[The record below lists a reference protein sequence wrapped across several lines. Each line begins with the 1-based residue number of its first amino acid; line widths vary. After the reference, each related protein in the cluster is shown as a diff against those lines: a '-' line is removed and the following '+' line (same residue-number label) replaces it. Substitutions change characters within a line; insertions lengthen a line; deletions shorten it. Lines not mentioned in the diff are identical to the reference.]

1 MTWRNI
7 IKESRKDKDE
17 TIFSHKEGG
26 QDPRRIKLVGGSDK
40 DKFGRIK
47 DVKEESLDTDE
58 YDELAEQTRE
68 DLMDK
73 VMDKIG
79 SMSKEEL
86 IELLVDT
93 KGKLEMKIWA
103 KI

>member
-47 DVKEESLDTDE
+47 DIKEDSLDSDD
-58 YDELAEQTRE
+58 YDTLAEETRE

-73 VMDKIG
+73 VIDKIEL
-79 SMSKEEL
+79 MSKKEL
-86 IELLVDT
+86 IKLLIDT
-93 KGKLEMKIWA
+93 KGELEMEE
-103 KI
+103 

>member
-1 MTWRNI
+1 MNWRTI
-7 IKESRKDKDE
+7 MKESRKDKDE
-17 TIFSHKEGG
+17 VHTGGYGG
-26 QDPRRIKLVGGSDK
+26 QEQRRTKTSGGAGSDK

-47 DVKEESLDTDE
+47 DVKDNTLDSED
-58 YDELAEQTRE
+58 YDELAEGTRE

-86 IELLVDT
+86 IKLLIDT
-93 KGKLEMKIWA
+93 QGELEMEI
-103 KI
+103 

>member
-1 MTWRNI
+1 MWKNI
-7 IKESRKDKDE
+7 IKESRKERDTDKDDDR
-17 TIFSHKEGG
+17 GLLN
-26 QDPRRIKLVGGSDK
+26 RRIKLVGGSDK

-47 DVKEESLDTDE
+47 DVKDNTLDSEE
-58 YDELAEQTRE
+58 YDELAEETRE

-86 IELLVDT
+86 IKLLIDT
-93 KGKLEMKIWA
+93 EGNLEMKIWA
-103 KI
+103 KM

>member
-1 MTWRNI
+1 MWKNI
-7 IKESRKDKDE
+7 IKESRKERDTDKD
-17 TIFSHKEGG
+17 SDRGLLN
-26 QDPRRIKLVGGSDK
+26 RRIKLVGGSDK

-47 DVKEESLDTDE
+47 DVKDNTLDSED
-58 YDELAEQTRE
+58 YDELAEETRE

-86 IELLVDT
+86 IKLLIDT
-93 KGKLEMKIWA
+93 QGELEMEI
-103 KI
+103 

>member
-26 QDPRRIKLVGGSDK
+26 QDPRRIKLVGGSDE

-47 DVKEESLDTDE
+47 DIEEESLDSDD
-58 YDELAEQTRE
+58 YDILAEETRE

-73 VMDKIG
+73 VIDKIEL
-79 SMSKEEL
+79 MSKKEL
-86 IELLVDT
+86 IKLLIDT
-93 KGKLEMKIWA
+93 KGELEMEE
-103 KI
+103 

>member
-1 MTWRNI
+1 MTWRKI
-7 IKESRKDKDE
+7 IKESRKDRDTDKDDDRGLL
-17 TIFSHKEGG
+17 S
-26 QDPRRIKLVGGSDK
+26 RRIKLVGGKDE

-47 DVKEESLDTDE
+47 DIEEDSLDFDE
-58 YDELAEQTRE
+58 YDELAEGTRE

-86 IELLVDT
+86 IKLLIDT

>member
-1 MTWRNI
+1 MWKNI
-7 IKESRKDKDE
+7 IKESRKERDTDKDDDR
-17 TIFSHKEGG
+17 GLLN
-26 QDPRRIKLVGGSDK
+26 RRIKLVGGSDK

-47 DVKEESLDTDE
+47 DVKDNTLDSEE
-58 YDELAEQTRE
+58 YDELAEETRE

-86 IELLVDT
+86 IKLLIDT
-93 KGKLEMKIWA
+93 EGNLEMKI
-103 KI
+103 